1 MMTLAVHYFCAFLDF
16 SMIRERRRAN
26 LRHGEL
32 WALLSAGFFIIVR
45 EPHVAQRPRRS
56 SQPSRYQSQSTRR
69 RPATI
74 SSRVSIHEARRLIQA
89 EMCEQH
95 TIDSAVRLDSTR
107 LDRNANG

>member
-1 MMTLAVHYFCAFLDF
+1 MTLAVHYFCAFLDF
-16 SMIRERRRAN
+16 SMIRGEARRVESRY
-26 LRHGEL
+26 EL

-56 SQPSRYQSQSTRR
+56 CQSTRR

-74 SSRVSIHEARRLIQA
+74 SSRVSIHEDRRLIQA

-95 TIDSAVRLDSTR
+95 TIDSDVRLDTTRIDSTR
-107 LDRNANG
+107 CDRNAND

>member
-1 MMTLAVHYFCAFLDF
+1 MRQGEASRVESRY
-16 SMIRERRRAN
+16 
-26 LRHGEL
+26 EL

-56 SQPSRYQSQSTRR
+56 CQSTRR

-74 SSRVSIHEARRLIQA
+74 SSRVSIHEDRRLIQA

-95 TIDSAVRLDSTR
+95 TIDSDVRLDTTRLDSTR
-107 LDRNANG
+107 YDRNAND